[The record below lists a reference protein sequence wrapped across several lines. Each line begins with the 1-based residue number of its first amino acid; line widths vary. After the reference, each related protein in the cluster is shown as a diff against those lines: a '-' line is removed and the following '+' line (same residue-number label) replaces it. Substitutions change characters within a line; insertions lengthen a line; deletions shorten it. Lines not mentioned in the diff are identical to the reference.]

1 MPGYRMAAGHRCIV
15 IRSLDDDDSQEAGT
29 VHAVDADQL
38 DVGGRR
44 TAGDPGHGT
53 GRILT
58 EDVHRLGD
66 RGDDVG
72 GLEDDDVGVGHE
84 RDRASTLVGLSVEN
98 DGAGV

>member
-1 MPGYRMAAGHRCIV
+1 M
-15 IRSLDDDDSQEAGT
+15 
-29 VHAVDADQL
+29 HAVDTDQL

-44 TAGDPGHGT
+44 ATGDPGHGT
-53 GRILT
+53 GWVLT

-84 RDRASTLVGLSVEN
+84 RDRAATLVGLTVE
-98 DGAGV
+98 DGDA